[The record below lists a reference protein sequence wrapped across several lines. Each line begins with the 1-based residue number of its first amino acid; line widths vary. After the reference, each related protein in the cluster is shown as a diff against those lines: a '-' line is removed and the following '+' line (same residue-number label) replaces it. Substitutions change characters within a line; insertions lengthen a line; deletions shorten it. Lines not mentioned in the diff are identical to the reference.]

1 MAKKIGTK
9 EQHALQSAFGLH
21 RRGLLKWG
29 TAIGALTGASAVS
42 ALNAST
48 AQAASGDK
56 TPPNTYIPIA
66 EKGAPSGVATLG
78 ANAKIDPAQ
87 LPDLPATYGRVA
99 NSPNT
104 FPAGTLIERATAG
117 RQIIGIDGAN
127 SRYFVI
133 NSYTLWEFTSPS
145 FAALQK
151 NRGMP
156 EGVTQS
162 NMGNAKIVWFRGT
175 YYLSALSSGRAS
187 LWRVTDPNPTNG
199 EGWSW
204 SGILKQGVSG
214 ATVMGPAFNS
224 DGEYLYWGEYGSP
237 TGGPT
242 LYRSIDGRT
251 WEPCLT
257 VPNPTNHC
265 HGINADPFQPGH
277 IYATFGDA
285 SQLKHMRSENYGAPG
300 TWSELPNTSSVT
312 WQAVQISF
320 TKDHVYYG
328 SDSNLA
334 GWTAFRWDKANSR
347 MESLSHDWHY
357 MRAVPGG
364 RAGRF
369 IADLTF
375 TSGSTTMTSDT
386 ADFTSADIGA
396 VIRGA
401 HTAIVDN
408 TVINSVVDASTVTVS
423 AAALADS
430 GTTTATIT
438 GDMFYGAAFY
448 GAIDPATEIY
458 YCVANDGS
466 AVGNT
471 PALFAITPDGRLH
484 LLKVLPAK
492 VEGDLY
498 IANGYGWYGQFKW
511 PLLSA

>member
-1 MAKKIGTK
+1 MDAN
-9 EQHALQSAFGLH
+9 S
-21 RRGLLKWG
+21 
-29 TAIGALTGASAVS
+29 
-42 ALNAST
+42 
-48 AQAASGDK
+48 AQAAPGDK
-56 TPPNTYIPIA
+56 PAPNTYIPVA
-66 EKGAPSGVATLG
+66 EKGSPSGVATLD
-78 ANAKIDPAQ
+78 ANAKIPPAQ
-87 LPDLPATYGRVA
+87 LPELSATFARLAYT
-99 NSPNT
+99 PNT
-104 FPAGTLIERATAG
+104 FPAGTLIERATG
-117 RQIIGIDGAN
+117 GSQIIGIDGPN
-127 SRYFVI
+127 SRYFVV

-156 EGVTQS
+156 SGIGPS
-162 NMGNAKIVWFRGT
+162 NMGNAKIIWFKGT

-187 LWRVTDPNPTNG
+187 IWRVIDPNPSGG
-199 EGWSW
+199 EAWSW

-214 ATVMGPAFNS
+214 STAMGPAFNT

-237 TGGPT
+237 TGGPS
-242 LYRSIDGRT
+242 LYRSIDGTT
-251 WEPCLT
+251 WETCLT

-265 HGINADPFQPGH
+265 HGINADPYQPGH
-277 IYATFGDA
+277 VYATLGDS
-285 SQLKHMRSENYGAPG
+285 SQLKHMRSTSYGARG
-300 TWSELPNTSSVT
+300 TWAELPNTGSVT

-320 TKDHVYYG
+320 TKDYVYYG

-364 RAGRF
+364 RSGRF
-369 IADLTF
+369 IADLAF
-375 TSGSTTMTSDT
+375 TDGSTTMTSNT
-386 ADFTSADIGA
+386 ANFTAADVGA

-408 TVINSVVDASTVTVS
+408 TVIRTVVNATTVTVC

-430 GTTTATIT
+430 GTTTATIS

-448 GAIDPATEIY
+448 GAIDPATNIY

-471 PALFAITPDGRLH
+471 PGLFAITPDGRLH

-492 VEGDLY
+492 FEGDLH